1 MMIAKH
7 FLLHAAF
14 LVSFLAPVYVAQ
26 ADTTVIVYTD
36 EQIEELAARAAK
48 LEYMTFGGRNM
59 PREERQALGLEIPM
73 TNLRSYIGVSDQVI
87 EQNAEAGDYAAMWIM
102 FQKKA
107 AANDLDGAALIARDA
122 IIIHEIPFLADLLAG
137 YHMDMRSDPAE
148 AIKWVTLAARF
159 MPDYPM
165 YYTNFLNFLGTRLS
179 AGQVISA
186 EQWADGEIK
195 VLEAQRRR
203 RFGSEFTRIRDRE

>member
-1 MMIAKH
+1 MIAKH

-87 EQNAEAGDYAAMWIM
+87 DQNAEAGDYAAMWIM

-107 AANDLDGAALIARDA
+107 SANDLDGAALIARDA

-165 YYTNFLNFLGTRLS
+165 YYTNYFNFLGARLS
-179 AGQVISA
+179 AEQVVAA
-186 EQWADGEIK
+186 ERWTDAEIK
-195 VLEAQRRR
+195 ELEAQHRR
-203 RFGSEFTRIRDRE
+203 RFGNEFTRIRDH